1 MCDHR
6 LVCGCLASNTSLCE
20 LNAAALAFDTVGASI
35 LQAWMCLGEG
45 RLGVVAWLLAMPF
58 VLPTLQARNIL
69 SANVTHPSWWHDDA
83 KLQILC

>member
-1 MCDHR
+1 
-6 LVCGCLASNTSLCE
+6 
-20 LNAAALAFDTVGASI
+20 
-35 LQAWMCLGEG
+35 MCLGEG
-45 RLGVVAWLLAMPF
+45 HLGVVAWLLAMPF